1 MRKLIADVMAALV
14 ILLLFLLVVWAI
26 KTVYMGIVA

>member
-1 MRKLIADVMAALV
+1 MKRLVADVMAALV

-26 KTVYMGIVA
+26 KAVVAGIML